1 MSFHRQ
7 INRAEFGPA
16 SSCGLACE
24 IAAEYYQSDQRA
36 CQRPAAIYG
45 NPRMS
50 TLAKIAGAAV
60 ALTMIVGPALA
71 QSPTF
76 FRIGTG
82 GAGGTYFPIGGT
94 IANGISAPPGAR
106 PCDKGGQCG
115 VPGLIAIAQSTTASV
130 FNNAAVQNGEL
141 EAGLAAADVTR
152 SMYLGSGKFDGKP
165 HPKLRIVAN
174 LYPED
179 LHLVLPKGESINNLG
194 DLADKR
200 VGIAQ
205 AGSGTQV
212 AVLQMLE
219 AWGVTRDNMDEAEL
233 NNSQSAER
241 LADGQL
247 DAYFYAAGWPVAAM
261 VQLASTKGMELHSFT
276 EEDVLKINEI
286 IPAYIPS
293 QIPAGVYEG
302 IDYVVRTPAV
312 SALLVVSSDLEEELV
327 YGITQALWNSNTRK
341 LLDNGHAKG
350 KLITAETALDGV
362 DTLGV
367 PLHPG
372 AERFYR
378 EQGMIQ

>member
-1 MSFHRQ
+1 MSKLVKLT
-7 INRAEFGPA
+7 
-16 SSCGLACE
+16 SLAL
-24 IAAEYYQSDQRA
+24 AAVV
-36 CQRPAAIYG
+36 
-45 NPRMS
+45 S
-50 TLAKIAGAAV
+50 TGAAF
-60 ALTMIVGPALA
+60 A
-71 QSPTF
+71 QDPTF

-106 PCDKGGQCG
+106 PCDEGGQCG

-130 FNNAAVQNGEL
+130 FNNAAVENGEL

-152 SMYLGSGKFDGKP
+152 SMYLGEGKFDGKP

-179 LHLVLPKGESINNLG
+179 LHLVMPKGASINDLG
-194 DLADKR
+194 DLAGKR

-212 AVLQMLE
+212 AVEQMLE
-219 AWGVTRDNMDEAEL
+219 IWGVNRDNMDEAEL

-261 VQLASTKGMELHSFT
+261 VQLSSTKGMELHSFT
-276 EEDVLKINEI
+276 DEDLKKINDV

-293 QIPAGVYEG
+293 TIPANVYEG
-302 IDYVVRTPAV
+302 IDYEVKTPAV
-312 SALLVVSSDLEEELV
+312 SALLVVSADLSDDLV
-327 YGITQALWNSNTRK
+327 YGITAALWNDNTRK

-350 KLITAETALDGV
+350 RQITAETALDGV
-362 DTLGV
+362 AALGV

-372 AERFYR
+372 AERFYK
-378 EQGMIQ
+378 EAGLMD

>member
-1 MSFHRQ
+1 MKFIR
-7 INRAEFGPA
+7 
-16 SSCGLACE
+16 
-24 IAAEYYQSDQRA
+24 
-36 CQRPAAIYG
+36 
-45 NPRMS
+45 
-50 TLAKIAGAAV
+50 TLAAAAAFTLVLGGIAQAQ
-60 ALTMIVGPALA
+60 GPK
-71 QSPTF
+71 F

-94 IANGISAPPGAR
+94 IANGISAPPGSR
-106 PCDKGGQCG
+106 PCEEGGQCG

-152 SMYLGSGKFDGKP
+152 SMFLGEGKFEGKP

-174 LYPED
+174 LFPED
-179 LHLVLPKGESINNLG
+179 LHLVLPKGSKISNLG
-194 DLADKR
+194 DLKGKR

-212 AVLQMLE
+212 AVLQMLD
-219 AWGVTRDNMDEAEL
+219 AWGVNRDNMDEAEL

-247 DAYFYAAGWPVAAM
+247 DAYFYAAGWPVSAM
-261 VQLASTKGMELHSFT
+261 VQLSSTKGMELHSFT
-276 EEDVLKINEI
+276 DEDLKKINGI

-293 QIPAGVYEG
+293 AIPSGVYEG
-302 IDYVVRTPAV
+302 VDYEVKTPAV
-312 SALLVVSSDLEEELV
+312 SALLVVSSDLDDELV
-327 YGITQALWNSNTRK
+327 YGITKAMWNDNTRK

-350 KLITAETALDGV
+350 KQITPDTALDGIAE
-362 DTLGV
+362 LGV

-372 AERFYR
+372 AEKFYK
-378 EQGMIQ
+378 EAGLLK

>member
-1 MSFHRQ
+1 MKLLKV
-7 INRAEFGPA
+7 A
-16 SSCGLACE
+16 
-24 IAAEYYQSDQRA
+24 IAASVA
-36 CQRPAAIYG
+36 GMISSTAAI
-45 NPRMS
+45 
-50 TLAKIAGAAV
+50 AAD
-60 ALTMIVGPALA
+60 
-71 QSPTF
+71 PTF

-152 SMYLGSGKFDGKP
+152 SMYLGQGKCEGKP

-179 LHLVLPKGESINNLG
+179 LHLVLPKGKSVNNLG
-194 DLADKR
+194 DLKGKR

-212 AVLQMLE
+212 AVLQMLD
-219 AWGVTRDNMDEAEL
+219 AWGVNRDNMEEAEL

-247 DAYFYAAGWPVAAM
+247 DAYFYAAGWPVSAM
-261 VQLASTKGMELHSFT
+261 VQLSSTKGMELHSFT
-276 EEDVLKINEI
+276 DADMKKINDI

-293 QIPAGVYEG
+293 KIPANVYEG
-302 IDYVVRTPAV
+302 VDYEVKTPAV
-312 SALLVVSSDLEEELV
+312 SALLVV
-327 YGITQALWNSNTRK
+327 
-341 LLDNGHAKG
+341 
-350 KLITAETALDGV
+350 
-362 DTLGV
+362 
-367 PLHPG
+367 
-372 AERFYR
+372 
-378 EQGMIQ
+378 

>member
-1 MSFHRQ
+1 MSLR
-7 INRAEFGPA
+7 IKLA
-16 SSCGLACE
+16 STVLATMMVAGTAS
-24 IAAEYYQSDQRA
+24 AAD
-36 CQRPAAIYG
+36 
-45 NPRMS
+45 
-50 TLAKIAGAAV
+50 
-60 ALTMIVGPALA
+60 
-71 QSPTF
+71 PTF

-94 IANGISAPPGAR
+94 IANGISAPPGSR
-106 PCDKGGQCG
+106 PCDQGGQCG

-152 SMYLGSGKFDGKP
+152 SMYNGTGKFEGKA

-179 LHLVLPKGESINNLG
+179 LHLVMPKGASINNLG
-194 DLADKR
+194 DLAGKR

-261 VQLASTKGMELHSFT
+261 VQLASTKGMSLHSFT
-276 EEDVLKINEI
+276 DEDLQKINDI

-293 QIPAGVYEG
+293 QIPGGVYEG
-302 IDYVVRTPAV
+302 VDSDIKTPAV
-312 SALLVVSSDLEEELV
+312 SALLVVSSDLSEDLV
-327 YGITQALWNSNTRK
+327 YGITAALWNDNTRK

-350 KLITAETALDGV
+350 KQITAETALDGV
-362 DTLGV
+362 EALGV
-367 PLHPG
+367 PLHAG
-372 AERFYR
+372 AEKFYK
-378 EQGMIQ
+378 EQGMMN

>member
-1 MSFHRQ
+1 MTLQKSL
-7 INRAEFGPA
+7 
-16 SSCGLACE
+16 LA
-24 IAAEYYQSDQRA
+24 A
-36 CQRPAAIYG
+36 
-45 NPRMS
+45 
-50 TLAKIAGAAV
+50 TFAGAMAFASV
-60 ALTMIVGPALA
+60 AEA
-71 QSPTF
+71 QQPTF

-152 SMYLGSGKFDGKP
+152 SMYLGEGKFKDKP
-165 HPKLRIVAN
+165 HPKLRVIAN

-179 LHLVLPKGESINNLG
+179 LHLVMPKGASINNLG
-194 DLADKR
+194 DLKGKR

-219 AWGVTRDNMDEAEL
+219 AWGITRDNIDEAEL

-261 VQLASTKGMELHSFT
+261 VQLSNTKGMSLHSFSD
-276 EEDVLKINEI
+276 EDLKKINGI

-293 QIPAGVYEG
+293 KIPTGQP
-302 IDYVVRTPAV
+302 R
-312 SALLVVSSDLEEELV
+312 
-327 YGITQALWNSNTRK
+327 R
-341 LLDNGHAKG
+341 
-350 KLITAETALDGV
+350 
-362 DTLGV
+362 
-367 PLHPG
+367 
-372 AERFYR
+372 
-378 EQGMIQ
+378 

>member
-1 MSFHRQ
+1 MGLLKQ
-7 INRAEFGPA
+7 ISGAA
-16 SSCGLACE
+16 LAAVFC
-24 IAAEYYQSDQRA
+24 
-36 CQRPAAIYG
+36 
-45 NPRMS
+45 
-50 TLAKIAGAAV
+50 AGAA
-60 ALTMIVGPALA
+60 AA
-71 QSPTF
+71 QDPTF

-82 GAGGTYFPIGGT
+82 SAGGTYFPIGGT
-94 IANGISAPPGAR
+94 IANGISAPPGSR
-106 PCDKGGQCG
+106 PCEEGGQCG

-130 FNNAAVQNGEL
+130 YNNTAVENGEL
-141 EAGLAAADVTR
+141 EAGMAAADVTR
-152 SMYLGSGKFDGKP
+152 DMYLGTGKFEGKK
-165 HPKLRIVAN
+165 HEKLRIVAN
-174 LYPED
+174 LFPED
-179 LHLVLPKGESINNLG
+179 LHLVLPKGQKINNLG

-219 AWGVTRDNMDEAEL
+219 AWGVTRDNMEEAEL

-261 VQLASTKGMELHSFT
+261 VQLASTKGMELHSFAD
-276 EEDVLKINEI
+276 EDLAKINEI

-293 QIPAGVYEG
+293 TIPAGVYEG
-302 IDYVVRTPAV
+302 IDYDVHTPAV
-312 SALLVVSSDLEEELV
+312 SALLVVSSDLSEDLV
-327 YGITQALWNSNTRK
+327 YGITKALWNENTRT

-350 KLITAETALDGV
+350 KLITLDTALDGM

-378 EQGMIQ
+378 EAGLLK

>member
-1 MSFHRQ
+1 MKFLQ
-7 INRAEFGPA
+7 T
-16 SSCGLACE
+16 LAG
-24 IAAEYYQSDQRA
+24 IALAGA
-36 CQRPAAIYG
+36 FALPAA
-45 NPRMS
+45 
-50 TLAKIAGAAV
+50 
-60 ALTMIVGPALA
+60 A
-71 QSPTF
+71 QDPTF

-94 IANGISAPPGAR
+94 IANGISAPPGSRA
-106 PCDKGGQCG
+106 CDEGGQCG

-152 SMYLGSGKFDGKP
+152 SMYLGEGKFEGKP

-174 LYPED
+174 LFPED
-179 LHLVLPKGESINNLG
+179 LHLVMPKGSTIADLG
-194 DLADKR
+194 DLQGKR

-212 AVLQMLE
+212 AVLQMLD
-219 AWGVTRDNMDEAEL
+219 AWGVNRDNMEEAEL

-241 LADGQL
+241 LADGQI

-261 VQLASTKGMELHSFT
+261 VQLASTKGMALHSFS
-276 EEDVLKINEI
+276 EEDLAKINEI

-293 QIPAGVYEG
+293 KIPAGVYEG
-302 IDYVVRTPAV
+302 VDEDILTPAV
-312 SALLVVSSDLEEELV
+312 SAMLVVSSDLSDELV
-327 YGITQALWNSNTRK
+327 YGLTKALWNDNTRK

-350 KLITAETALDGV
+350 KQITAETALDGV
-362 DTLGV
+362 SALGV

-372 AERFYR
+372 AEKFYK
-378 EQGMIQ
+378 EAGLLK

>member
-1 MSFHRQ
+1 MK
-7 INRAEFGPA
+7 IVKTMIGPIVLSGA
-16 SSCGLACE
+16 LA
-24 IAAEYYQSDQRA
+24 A
-36 CQRPAAIYG
+36 
-45 NPRMS
+45 S
-50 TLAKIAGAAV
+50 TLALAAD
-60 ALTMIVGPALA
+60 
-71 QSPTF
+71 PTF

-94 IANGISAPPGAR
+94 IANGISAPPGSR
-106 PCDKGGQCG
+106 PCDQGGQCG

-152 SMYLGSGKFDGKP
+152 SMYLGEGKFEGKP
-165 HPKLRIVAN
+165 HPKLRLVAN
-174 LYPED
+174 LFPED
-179 LHLVLPKGESINNLG
+179 LHLVLPKGSSINDLG

-261 VQLASTKGMELHSFT
+261 VQLASTKGMSLHSFSD
-276 EEDVLKINEI
+276 EDVKKINEI

-293 QIPAGVYEG
+293 KIPAGVYEG
-302 IDYVVRTPAV
+302 VDTDTVTPAV
-312 SALLVVSSDLEEELV
+312 SAMLVVSSDLSEDLV
-327 YGITQALWNSNTRK
+327 YGITKALWNSNTRK

-350 KLITAETALDGV
+350 KQITAETALDGV
-362 DTLGV
+362 AALGV
-367 PLHPG
+367 PLHDG
-372 AERFYR
+372 AAKFYI
-378 EQGMIQ
+378 EAGMM

>member
-1 MSFHRQ
+1 MKFTK
-7 INRAEFGPA
+7 
-16 SSCGLACE
+16 
-24 IAAEYYQSDQRA
+24 
-36 CQRPAAIYG
+36 
-45 NPRMS
+45 
-50 TLAKIAGAAV
+50 TLAGIAVAGAL
-60 ALTMIVGPALA
+60 ALPAFA

-94 IANGISAPPGAR
+94 IANGISAPPGSR
-106 PCDKGGQCG
+106 PCDQGGQCG

-141 EAGLAAADVTR
+141 EAGMAAADVTR
-152 SMYLGSGKFDGKP
+152 EMYLGEGTFKGKP
-165 HPKLRIVAN
+165 HGKLRVIAN
-174 LYPED
+174 LFPED
-179 LHLVLPKGESINNLG
+179 LHLVLPKGAKINNLG
-194 DLADKR
+194 DLAGKR

-212 AVLQMLE
+212 AVLKMLK
-219 AWGVTRDNMDEAEL
+219 AWGVTRDNMQEAEL

-261 VQLASTKGMELHSFT
+261 VQLASTKGMELHSFSK
-276 EEDVLKINEI
+276 EDLAKINKI

-293 QIPAGVYEG
+293 TIPAGVYQG
-302 IDYVVRTPAV
+302 VDYEVHTPAV
-312 SALLVVSSDLEEELV
+312 SALLIVSSDLSDDLV
-327 YGITQALWNSNTRK
+327 YGITKALWNKNTRK

-350 KLITAETALDGV
+350 KQITLDTALDGIAE
-362 DTLGV
+362 LGV

-372 AERFYR
+372 AAKFYK
-378 EQGMIQ
+378 EAGLLK

>member
-1 MSFHRQ
+1 MKYQRSLF
-7 INRAEFGPA
+7 
-16 SSCGLACE
+16 
-24 IAAEYYQSDQRA
+24 AAA
-36 CQRPAAIYG
+36 LGGAL
-45 NPRMS
+45 M
-50 TLAKIAGAAV
+50 IAGV
-60 ALTMIVGPALA
+60 AEA

-106 PCDKGGQCG
+106 PCEEGGQCG

-152 SMYLGSGKFDGKP
+152 SMFLGEGKFEGRP

-179 LHLVLPKGESINNLG
+179 LHLVLPRGESVNDLG
-194 DLADKR
+194 DLAGKR

-233 NNSQSAER
+233 NNAQSAER

-261 VQLASTKGMELHSFT
+261 VQLSSTRGMSLHSFT
-276 EEDVLKINEI
+276 EEDLKKINEI

-293 QIPAGVYEG
+293 KIPGGVYEG
-302 IDYVVRTPAV
+302 VDNDVLTPAV
-312 SALLVVSSDLEEELV
+312 SALFVVSSDLDEELV
-327 YGITQALWNSNTRK
+327 YGITKALWNENTRR
-341 LLDNGHAKG
+341 LLDSGHAKG
-350 KLITAETALDGV
+350 KQIRLETALDGV
-362 DTLGV
+362 IGLGV
-367 PLHPG
+367 PLHAG
-372 AERFYR
+372 AERFYK
-378 EQGMIQ
+378 EAGMLQ

>member
-1 MSFHRQ
+1 
-7 INRAEFGPA
+7 
-16 SSCGLACE
+16 
-24 IAAEYYQSDQRA
+24 
-36 CQRPAAIYG
+36 
-45 NPRMS
+45 MS
-50 TLAKIAGAAV
+50 TLSKIAGTLLATAIAA
-60 ALTMIVGPALA
+60 GPAIA
-71 QSPTF
+71 ADPTF

-94 IANGISAPPGAR
+94 IANGISAPPGSR

-152 SMYLGSGKFDGKP
+152 SMFLGEGKFEGKP

-174 LYPED
+174 LFPED
-179 LHLVLPKGESINNLG
+179 LHLVMPKGSSINNLG
-194 DLADKR
+194 DLANKR

-219 AWGVTRDNMDEAEL
+219 GWGVNRDNMEEAEL

-261 VQLASTKGMELHSFT
+261 VQLASTKGMSLHSFT
-276 EEDVLKINEI
+276 DEDLAKINGI

-293 QIPAGVYEG
+293 KIPAGVYEG
-302 IDYVVRTPAV
+302 VDYDVNTPAV
-312 SALLVVSSDLEEELV
+312 SALLVVSSDLSEELV
-327 YGITQALWNSNTRK
+327 YGITAAMWNSNTRK

-350 KLITAETALDGV
+350 KQITLDTALDGIK
-362 DTLGV
+362 TLGV

-372 AERFYR
+372 AEKFYS
-378 EQGMIQ
+378 EKGML

>member
-1 MSFHRQ
+1 MLGK
-7 INRAEFGPA
+7 NLLTAA
-16 SSCGLACE
+16 SV
-24 IAAEYYQSDQRA
+24 IAAFMVGSAQ
-36 CQRPAAIYG
+36 AAD
-45 NPRMS
+45 
-50 TLAKIAGAAV
+50 
-60 ALTMIVGPALA
+60 
-71 QSPTF
+71 PTF

-94 IANGISAPPGAR
+94 IANGISAPPGSR

-152 SMYLGSGKFDGKP
+152 SMYLGEGKFEGKA
-165 HPKLRIVAN
+165 HPNLRIVAN

-179 LHLVLPKGESINNLG
+179 LHLVLPQGSTISNLG

-212 AVLQMLE
+212 AVLQMLD
-219 AWGVTRDNMDEAEL
+219 AWGVNRDNMNEAEL

-261 VQLASTKGMELHSFT
+261 VQLASTKGMSLHSFSD
-276 EEDVLKINEI
+276 EDLQKINDI

-293 QIPAGVYEG
+293 KIPAGVYDG
-302 IDYVVRTPAV
+302 VDADVLTPAV
-312 SALLVVSSDLEEELV
+312 SALLVVSSDLSEELV
-327 YGITQALWNSNTRK
+327 YGITKAMWNENTRK

-350 KLITAETALDGV
+350 KQITPETALDGV
-362 DTLGV
+362 EALGV
-367 PLHPG
+367 PLHDG
-372 AERFYR
+372 AAKFYK
-378 EQGMIQ
+378 EAGLLK

>member
-1 MSFHRQ
+1 MKF
-7 INRAEFGPA
+7 NKA
-16 SSCGLACE
+16 L
-24 IAAEYYQSDQRA
+24 
-36 CQRPAAIYG
+36 
-45 NPRMS
+45 
-50 TLAKIAGAAV
+50 LAV
-60 ALTMIVGPALA
+60 AAAGTLLASGIAQA
-71 QSPTF
+71 QSPKF

-152 SMYLGSGKFDGKP
+152 SMYLGEGKFDGKP
-165 HPKLRIVAN
+165 HPKLRIIAN
-174 LYPED
+174 LFPED
-179 LHLVLPKGESINNLG
+179 LHLVLPKGSSIN
-194 DLADKR
+194 DLADLKGKR

-219 AWGVTRDNMDEAEL
+219 AWGVNRDNMEEAEL

-261 VQLASTKGMELHSFT
+261 VQLASTKGMSLHSFN
-276 EEDVLKINEI
+276 EADLSKINGI

-293 QIPAGVYEG
+293 KIPGGVYEG
-302 IDYVVRTPAV
+302 VEADVLTPAV
-312 SALLVVSSDLEEELV
+312 SAMLVVSSDLDDELV
-327 YGITQALWNSNTRK
+327 YGITKAIWNDNTRK

-350 KLITAETALDGV
+350 KQITPDTALDGV
-362 DTLGV
+362 AELGV

-372 AERFYR
+372 AEKFYK
-378 EQGMIQ
+378 EAGLLK

>member
-1 MSFHRQ
+1 MKMKHL
-7 INRAEFGPA
+7 
-16 SSCGLACE
+16 LAG
-24 IAAEYYQSDQRA
+24 SLVTTMLTTT
-36 CQRPAAIYG
+36 AAI
-45 NPRMS
+45 
-50 TLAKIAGAAV
+50 
-60 ALTMIVGPALA
+60 A

-94 IANGISAPPGAR
+94 IANGISAPPGSR
-106 PCDKGGQCG
+106 PCDEGGQCG

-141 EAGLAAADVTR
+141 EAGMAAADVTR
-152 SMYLGSGKFDGKP
+152 SMFLGEGKFEGKA
-165 HPKLRIVAN
+165 HPKLRVVAN

-179 LHLVLPKGESINNLG
+179 LHLVLPKGESIGSLA

-219 AWGVTRDNMDEAEL
+219 AWGVTRDNMEEAEL

-261 VQLASTKGMELHSFT
+261 VQLSSTKGMSLHSFS
-276 EEDVLKINEI
+276 DDDLAKINGI

-293 QIPAGVYEG
+293 EIPGGVYEG
-302 IDYVVRTPAV
+302 VDDTVKTPAV
-312 SALLVVSSDLEEELV
+312 SALLVVSSDLDEELV
-327 YGITQALWNSNTRK
+327 YGITKALWNDNTRK

-350 KLITAETALDGV
+350 KQITAETALDGLEA
-362 DTLGV
+362 LGV
-367 PLHPG
+367 PFHDG
-372 AERFYR
+372 AAKFYK
-378 EQGMIQ
+378 EAGMM

>member
-1 MSFHRQ
+1 MRKTLLSV
-7 INRAEFGPA
+7 
-16 SSCGLACE
+16 
-24 IAAEYYQSDQRA
+24 AAVT
-36 CQRPAAIYG
+36 AAF
-45 NPRMS
+45 
-50 TLAKIAGAAV
+50 LVGAAQ
-60 ALTMIVGPALA
+60 AAD
-71 QSPTF
+71 PTF

-94 IANGISAPPGAR
+94 IANGISAPPGSRA
-106 PCDKGGQCG
+106 CDKGGQCG

-152 SMYLGSGKFDGKP
+152 SMYMGEGKFEGKA
-165 HPKLRIVAN
+165 HPKLRLVAN

-179 LHLVLPKGESINNLG
+179 LHLVMPPGSSIGNLG

-219 AWGVTRDNMDEAEL
+219 AWGVTRDNMEEAEL

-261 VQLASTKGMELHSFT
+261 VQLASTKGMSLHSFT
-276 EEDVLKINEI
+276 EEDLQKINDI

-293 QIPAGVYEG
+293 KIPGGVYEG
-302 IDYVVRTPAV
+302 IDSDVLTPAV
-312 SALLVVSSDLEEELV
+312 SAMLVVSSDLSEELV
-327 YGITQALWNSNTRK
+327 YGITKALWNDNTRK

-350 KLITAETALDGV
+350 KQITPETALDGV
-362 DTLGV
+362 EALGV
-367 PLHPG
+367 PLHDG
-372 AERFYR
+372 AMKFYK
-378 EQGMIQ
+378 EAGLLK